1 MRDGEMNKSHIS
13 FVKDNK
19 SIYTLDTSLIDP
31 HTKMPYSSLLS
42 DGGMLALGV
51 TMNNE
56 LVLLPSNYTEKK
68 ILSDETDQIQS
79 TALVDRNI
87 IAIMYFCMV
96 GTNMIWVDDEN
107 EGTIKIENKN
117 MNEMVHK
124 NAFVCLRHFF
134 FFACLCLVVFCLFY
148 RYKLCT

>member
-1 MRDGEMNKSHIS
+1 MKKSHIS
-13 FVKDNK
+13 FVKDNE

-31 HTKMPYSSLLS
+31 HTNMPYSSLLS

-68 ILSDETDQIQS
+68 ILNDDTDRTQS
-79 TALVDRNI
+79 TTLVDRNI

-96 GTNMIWVDDEN
+96 GTNMIWVDEEN
-107 EGTIKIENKN
+107 EGTIEIKNKN
-117 MNEMVHK
+117 INELVPK
-124 NAFVCLRHFF
+124 NAFVRL
-134 FFACLCLVVFCLFY
+134 
-148 RYKLCT
+148 